1 MSEYIGCRIK
11 KTAIKQI
18 DEYVKTM
25 NLDPK
30 RLTTYTRSDFLRYAI
45 EKELEDL

>member
-11 KTAIKQI
+11 KEAMKEIN
-18 DEYVKTM
+18 EYVRTM
-25 NLDPK
+25 NLDTK
-30 RLTTYTRSDFLRYAI
+30 RLTTYTRSDFLRAAI